1 MVAIICEFNPFHNGH
16 QYIIETAKRL
26 TNEPVLAVMSGSFCQ
41 RGEVAVCSKFE
52 RAAAALRHGADI
64 VAELPAVHAVSC
76 AQRFAQAGVHIAKA
90 FESTGCL
97 AFGCEDDDLTALQ
110 AAADA
115 FQNEAVNR
123 KIAFLMKSSA
133 YYPQAAEQAVREVCG
148 DAAADMLTQ
157 PNTVLAVEYLR
168 ALRGSSV
175 KPLPVR
181 RVGAAHH
188 SRESCGSFLSA
199 SAIRERLRR
208 GEDVSAFMP
217 EPPSE
222 ITFPP
227 LLERA
232 VLYRLRTMTAAQLR
246 ALPEVGEGLEN
257 RLAAAVKTS
266 RSVEEIIAAVKTKR
280 YTHARL
286 RRILCCALL
295 DITESLQ
302 AQRADYVRVLGFS
315 QAGAALLKTC
325 RLPVVTSV
333 AKAMRTDSL
342 TADFLRRDIL
352 ATDTAALAY
361 QTVKSCGA
369 DYHTRLLRS
378 YPSAEPAVK

>member
-16 QYIIETAKRL
+16 RYIIETAKRL

-52 RAAAALRHGADI
+52 RAAAALRYGADI

-76 AQRFAQAGVHIAKA
+76 AQRFAQAGVHIATA
-90 FESTGCL
+90 FESTSCL
-97 AFGCEDDDLTALQ
+97 AFGCEDDNLPALQ

-123 KIAFLMKSSA
+123 KIALLMKGGA

-148 DAAADMLTQ
+148 DAADMLTQ
-157 PNTVLAVEYLR
+157 PNSVLAVEYLR
-168 ALRGSSV
+168 ALGGSSV

-181 RVGAAHH
+181 RVGTAHD
-188 SRESCGSFLSA
+188 SRESCGGYLSA

-217 EPPSE
+217 EPPADV
-222 ITFPP
+222 TYPA

-232 VLYRLRTMTAAQLR
+232 VLCRLRTMAAADFR

-257 RLAAAVKTS
+257 RLTAAVKTCH
-266 RSVEEIIAAVKTKR
+266 SVEDIIAAVKTKR

-295 DITESLQ
+295 GITESLQ

-325 RLPVVTSV
+325 RLPVVTSA
-333 AKAMRTDSL
+333 AKAMKADS
-342 TADFLRRDIL
+342 TAAEFLRRDIL
-352 ATDTAALAY
+352 ATDIAALAY
-361 QTVKSCGA
+361 QAVKPCGA
-369 DYHTRLLRS
+369 DYHTKLIRS
-378 YPSAEPAVK
+378 WQPAAPDER

>member
-110 AAADA
+110 TAADA

-123 KIAFLMKSSA
+123 KIAFLI
-133 YYPQAAEQAVREVCG
+133 
-148 DAAADMLTQ
+148 
-157 PNTVLAVEYLR
+157 
-168 ALRGSSV
+168 
-175 KPLPVR
+175 KPLPIR

-295 DITESLQ
+295 GVTESLQ

-325 RLPVVTSV
+325 QLPVVTSV
-333 AKAMRTDSL
+333 AKVMRTDSL
-342 TADFLRRDIL
+342 TAEFLRRDIL

-361 QTVKSCGA
+361 QAVKPCGA

>member
-16 QYIIETAKRL
+16 RYIIETAKRL
-26 TNEPVLAVMSGSFCQ
+26 TNESVLAVMSGSFCQ

-52 RAAAALRHGADI
+52 RAAAALRYGADI
-64 VAELPAVHAVSC
+64 VAELPAVHAMSC
-76 AQRFAQAGVHIAKA
+76 AQRFAQAGVHIATA
-90 FESTGCL
+90 FESTSCL
-97 AFGCEDDDLTALQ
+97 AFGCEDDNLPALQ

-123 KIAFLMKSSA
+123 KIALLMKGGA

-157 PNTVLAVEYLR
+157 PNSVLAVEYLR
-168 ALRGSSV
+168 ALGGSSV

-181 RVGAAHH
+181 RVGTAHD
-188 SRESCGSFLSA
+188 SRESCGGYLSA

-217 EPPSE
+217 EPPAD
-222 ITFPP
+222 ITYPA

-232 VLYRLRTMTAAQLR
+232 VLCRLRTMTAADFR

-257 RLAAAVKTS
+257 RLTAAVKTCH
-266 RSVEEIIAAVKTKR
+266 SVEDIIAAVKTKR

-295 DITESLQ
+295 GVTESLQ

-315 QAGAALLKTC
+315 QTGAALLKTC
-325 RLPVVTSV
+325 RLPVVTSA
-333 AKAMRTDSL
+333 AKAMKADS
-342 TADFLRRDIL
+342 TAAEFLRRDIL
-352 ATDTAALAY
+352 ATDIAALAY
-361 QTVKSCGA
+361 QAVKPCGA
-369 DYHTRLLRS
+369 DYHTKLIRS
-378 YPSAEPAVK
+378 WQPAAPDKR

>member
-16 QYIIETAKRL
+16 HYIIETAKRL

-52 RAAAALRHGADI
+52 RAAAALRYGADI

-76 AQRFAQAGVHIAKA
+76 AQRFAQAGVHIATA
-90 FESTGCL
+90 FESTSYL
-97 AFGCEDDDLTALQ
+97 AFGCEDDNLPALQ

-123 KIAFLMKSSA
+123 KIALLMKGGA

-157 PNTVLAVEYLR
+157 PNSVLAVEYLR
-168 ALRGSSV
+168 ALGGSSV

-181 RVGAAHH
+181 RVGTAHD
-188 SRESCGSFLSA
+188 SRESCGGYLSA

-217 EPPSE
+217 EPPADV
-222 ITFPP
+222 TYPA

-232 VLYRLRTMTAAQLR
+232 VLCRLRTMTAADFR

-257 RLAAAVKTS
+257 RLTAAVKTCH
-266 RSVEEIIAAVKTKR
+266 SVEDIIAAVKTKR

-295 DITESLQ
+295 GVTESLQ

-315 QAGAALLKTC
+315 QTGAALLKTC
-325 RLPVVTSV
+325 RLPVVTSA
-333 AKAMRTDSL
+333 AKAMKTDS
-342 TADFLRRDIL
+342 TAAEVLRRDIL
-352 ATDTAALAY
+352 ATDIAALAY
-361 QTVKSCGA
+361 QAVKPCGA
-369 DYHTRLLRS
+369 DYHTKLIRS
-378 YPSAEPAVK
+378 CQPAAPDEG

>member
-16 QYIIETAKRL
+16 HYIIETAKRL

-52 RAAAALRHGADI
+52 RAAAALRYGADI

-76 AQRFAQAGVHIAKA
+76 AQRFAQAGVHIATA
-90 FESTGCL
+90 FESTSCL
-97 AFGCEDDDLTALQ
+97 AFGCEDDNLPALQ

-123 KIAFLMKSSA
+123 KIALLMKGGA

-157 PNTVLAVEYLR
+157 PNSVLAVEYLR

-181 RVGAAHH
+181 RVGTAHD
-188 SRESCGSFLSA
+188 SRESCGGYLSA

-217 EPPSE
+217 EPPADV
-222 ITFPP
+222 THPA

-232 VLYRLRTMTAAQLR
+232 VLCRLRTMTAADFR

-257 RLAAAVKTS
+257 RLTAAVKTCH
-266 RSVEEIIAAVKTKR
+266 SVEDIIAAVKTKR

-295 DITESLQ
+295 GVTESLQ

-315 QAGAALLKTC
+315 QTGAALLKTC
-325 RLPVVTSV
+325 RLPVVTSA
-333 AKAMRTDSL
+333 AKAMKADS
-342 TADFLRRDIL
+342 TAAEFLRRDIL
-352 ATDTAALAY
+352 ATDIAALAY
-361 QTVKSCGA
+361 QAVKPCGA
-369 DYHTRLLRS
+369 DYHTKLIRS
-378 YPSAEPAVK
+378 WQPAAPDER

>member
-16 QYIIETAKRL
+16 RYIIETAKRL

-52 RAAAALRHGADI
+52 RTAAALRYGADI

-76 AQRFAQAGVHIAKA
+76 AQRFAQAGVHIATA
-90 FESTGCL
+90 FESTSCL
-97 AFGCEDDDLTALQ
+97 AFGCEDDNLPALQ

-115 FQNEAVNR
+115 SQNEAVNR
-123 KIAFLMKSSA
+123 KIALLMKGGA
-133 YYPQAAEQAVREVCG
+133 YYPQAAEQAVREACG

-157 PNTVLAVEYLR
+157 PNSVLAVEYLR

-181 RVGAAHH
+181 RVGTAHD
-188 SRESCGSFLSA
+188 SRESCGGYLSA

-217 EPPSE
+217 EPPAD
-222 ITFPP
+222 ITYPA

-232 VLYRLRTMTAAQLR
+232 VLCRLRTMTAADFR

-257 RLAAAVKTS
+257 RLTAAVKTCH
-266 RSVEEIIAAVKTKR
+266 SVEDIITAVKTKR

-295 DITESLQ
+295 GITESLQ

-315 QAGAALLKTC
+315 QTGAALLKTC
-325 RLPVVTSV
+325 RLPVVTSA
-333 AKAMRTDSL
+333 AKAMKADS
-342 TADFLRRDIL
+342 TAAEFLRRDIL
-352 ATDTAALAY
+352 ATDIAALAY
-361 QTVKSCGA
+361 QAVKPCGA
-369 DYHTRLLRS
+369 DYHTKLIRS
-378 YPSAEPAVK
+378 WQPAAPDER

>member
-1 MVAIICEFNPFHNGH
+1 MIAIICEFNPFHNGH
-16 QYIIETAKRL
+16 HYIIETAKRL

-52 RAAAALRHGADI
+52 RAAAALRYGADI

-76 AQRFAQAGVHIAKA
+76 AQRFAQAGVHIATA
-90 FESTGCL
+90 FESTSCL
-97 AFGCEDDDLTALQ
+97 AFGCEDDNLPALQ

-123 KIAFLMKSSA
+123 KIALLMKGGA
-133 YYPQAAEQAVREVCG
+133 YYPQAAEHAVREVCG

-157 PNTVLAVEYLR
+157 PNSVLAVEYLR

-181 RVGAAHH
+181 RVGTAHD
-188 SRESCGSFLSA
+188 SRESCGGYLSA

-217 EPPSE
+217 EPPAD
-222 ITFPP
+222 ITYPA

-232 VLYRLRTMTAAQLR
+232 VLCRLRTMTAADFR

-257 RLAAAVKTS
+257 RLTAAVKTCH
-266 RSVEEIIAAVKTKR
+266 SVEDIIAAVKTKR

-295 DITESLQ
+295 GVTESLQ

-315 QAGAALLKTC
+315 QTGAALLKTC
-325 RLPVVTSV
+325 RLPVVTSA
-333 AKAMRTDSL
+333 AKAMKADS
-342 TADFLRRDIL
+342 TAAEFLRRDIL
-352 ATDTAALAY
+352 ATDIAALAY
-361 QTVKSCGA
+361 QAVKPCGA
-369 DYHTRLLRS
+369 DYHTKLIRS
-378 YPSAEPAVK
+378 WQPAAPDER

>member
-16 QYIIETAKRL
+16 RYIIETAKRL

-52 RAAAALRHGADI
+52 RAAAALRYGADI

-76 AQRFAQAGVHIAKA
+76 AQRFAQAGVHIATA
-90 FESTGCL
+90 FESTSCL
-97 AFGCEDDDLTALQ
+97 AFGCEDDNLPALQ

-123 KIAFLMKSSA
+123 KIALLMKGGA

-157 PNTVLAVEYLR
+157 PNSVLAVEYLR
-168 ALRGSSV
+168 ALGGSSV

-181 RVGAAHH
+181 RVGTAHD
-188 SRESCGSFLSA
+188 SRESCGGYLSA

-217 EPPSE
+217 EPSAD
-222 ITFPP
+222 ITYPA

-232 VLYRLRTMTAAQLR
+232 VLCRLRTMTAADFR

-257 RLAAAVKTS
+257 RLTAAVKTCH
-266 RSVEEIIAAVKTKR
+266 SVEDIIAAVKTKR

-295 DITESLQ
+295 GVTESLQ

-315 QAGAALLKTC
+315 QTGAALLKTC
-325 RLPVVTSV
+325 RLPVVTSA
-333 AKAMRTDSL
+333 AKAMKADS
-342 TADFLRRDIL
+342 TAAEFLRRDIL
-352 ATDTAALAY
+352 ATDIAALAY
-361 QTVKSCGA
+361 QAVKPCGA
-369 DYHTRLLRS
+369 DYHTKLIRS
-378 YPSAEPAVK
+378 WQPAAPDER

>member
-16 QYIIETAKRL
+16 HYIIETAKRL

-52 RAAAALRHGADI
+52 RAAAALRYGADI

-76 AQRFAQAGVHIAKA
+76 AQRFAQAGVHIATA
-90 FESTGCL
+90 FESTSCL
-97 AFGCEDDDLTALQ
+97 AFGCEDDNLPALQ

-123 KIAFLMKSSA
+123 KIALLMKGGA

-157 PNTVLAVEYLR
+157 PNSVLAVEYLR

-181 RVGAAHH
+181 RVGTAHD
-188 SRESCGSFLSA
+188 SRESCGGYLSA

-217 EPPSE
+217 EPPADV
-222 ITFPP
+222 TYPA

-232 VLYRLRTMTAAQLR
+232 VLCRLRTMTAADFR

-257 RLAAAVKTS
+257 RLTAAVKTCH
-266 RSVEEIIAAVKTKR
+266 SVEDIIAAVKTKR

-295 DITESLQ
+295 GVTEGLQ

-315 QAGAALLKTC
+315 QTGAVLLKTC
-325 RLPVVTSV
+325 RLPVVTSA
-333 AKAMRTDSL
+333 AKAMKADS
-342 TADFLRRDIL
+342 TAAEFLRRDIL
-352 ATDTAALAY
+352 ATDIAALAY
-361 QTVKSCGA
+361 QAVKPCGA
-369 DYHTRLLRS
+369 DYHTKLIRS
-378 YPSAEPAVK
+378 WQPAAPDER

>member
-16 QYIIETAKRL
+16 RYIIETAKRL

-52 RAAAALRHGADI
+52 RAAAALRYGADI

-76 AQRFAQAGVHIAKA
+76 AQRFAQAGVHIATA
-90 FESTGCL
+90 FESTSCL
-97 AFGCEDDDLTALQ
+97 AFGCEDDNLPALQ

-123 KIAFLMKSSA
+123 KIALLMKGGA

-157 PNTVLAVEYLR
+157 PNSVLAVEYLR
-168 ALRGSSV
+168 ALGGSSV

-181 RVGAAHH
+181 RVGAAHD
-188 SRESCGSFLSA
+188 SRESCGGYLSA

-217 EPPSE
+217 EPPADV
-222 ITFPP
+222 TYPA

-232 VLYRLRTMTAAQLR
+232 VLCRLRTMTAADFR

-257 RLAAAVKTS
+257 RLTAAVKTCH
-266 RSVEEIIAAVKTKR
+266 SVEDIIAAVKTKR

-295 DITESLQ
+295 GVTESLQ

-315 QAGAALLKTC
+315 QTGAALLKTC
-325 RLPVVTSV
+325 RLPVVTSA
-333 AKAMRTDSL
+333 AKAMKADS
-342 TADFLRRDIL
+342 TAAEFLRRDIL
-352 ATDTAALAY
+352 ATDIAALAY
-361 QTVKSCGA
+361 QAVKPCGA
-369 DYHTRLLRS
+369 DYHTKLIRS
-378 YPSAEPAVK
+378 WQPAAPDER

>member
-1 MVAIICEFNPFHNGH
+1 M
-16 QYIIETAKRL
+16 
-26 TNEPVLAVMSGSFCQ
+26 
-41 RGEVAVCSKFE
+41 
-52 RAAAALRHGADI
+52 
-64 VAELPAVHAVSC
+64 
-76 AQRFAQAGVHIAKA
+76 HIAKA

-123 KIAFLMKSSA
+123 KIAFLMKSGA

-175 KPLPVR
+175 KPLPIR

-266 RSVEEIIAAVKTKR
+266 RSVEEIIATVKTKR

-295 DITESLQ
+295 GVTESLQ

-325 RLPVVTSV
+325 QLPVVTSV
-333 AKAMRTDSL
+333 AKVMRTDSL
-342 TADFLRRDIL
+342 TAEFLRRDIL

-361 QTVKSCGA
+361 QAVKPCGA

>member
-16 QYIIETAKRL
+16 RYIIETAKRL

-52 RAAAALRHGADI
+52 RAAAALRYGADI

-76 AQRFAQAGVHIAKA
+76 AQRFAQAGVHIATA
-90 FESTGCL
+90 FESTSCL
-97 AFGCEDDDLTALQ
+97 AFGCEDDNLPVLQ

-123 KIAFLMKSSA
+123 KIALLMKGGA

-148 DAAADMLTQ
+148 DAAADMLTR
-157 PNTVLAVEYLR
+157 PNSVLAVEYLR
-168 ALRGSSV
+168 ALGGSSV

-181 RVGAAHH
+181 RVGTAHD
-188 SRESCGSFLSA
+188 SRESCGGYLSA

-217 EPPSE
+217 EPPAD
-222 ITFPP
+222 ITYPA

-232 VLYRLRTMTAAQLR
+232 VLCRLRTMTAADFR

-257 RLAAAVKTS
+257 RLTAAVKTCH
-266 RSVEEIIAAVKTKR
+266 SVEDIITAVKTKR

-295 DITESLQ
+295 GVTESLQ

-315 QAGAALLKTC
+315 QTGAALLKTC
-325 RLPVVTSV
+325 RLPVVTSA
-333 AKAMRTDSL
+333 AKAMKADSK
-342 TADFLRRDIL
+342 AAEFLRRDIL
-352 ATDTAALAY
+352 ATDIAALAY
-361 QTVKSCGA
+361 QAVKPCGA
-369 DYHTRLLRS
+369 DYHTKLIRS
-378 YPSAEPAVK
+378 WQPAAPDER

>member
-16 QYIIETAKRL
+16 HYIIETAKRL

-52 RAAAALRHGADI
+52 RAAAALRYGADI

-76 AQRFAQAGVHIAKA
+76 AQRFAQAGVHIATA
-90 FESTGCL
+90 FESTSCL
-97 AFGCEDDDLTALQ
+97 AFGCEDDNLPALQ

-123 KIAFLMKSSA
+123 KIALLMKGGA

-157 PNTVLAVEYLR
+157 PNSVLAVEYLR
-168 ALRGSSV
+168 ALGGSSV

-181 RVGAAHH
+181 RVGTAHD
-188 SRESCGSFLSA
+188 SRESCGGYLSA

-217 EPPSE
+217 EPPAD
-222 ITFPP
+222 ITYPA

-232 VLYRLRTMTAAQLR
+232 VLCRLRTMTAADFR

-257 RLAAAVKTS
+257 RLTAAVKTCH
-266 RSVEEIIAAVKTKR
+266 SVEDIITAVKTKR

-295 DITESLQ
+295 GVTESLQ

-315 QAGAALLKTC
+315 QTGAALLKTC
-325 RLPVVTSV
+325 RLPVVTSA
-333 AKAMRTDSL
+333 AKAMKADS
-342 TADFLRRDIL
+342 TAAEFLRRDIL
-352 ATDTAALAY
+352 ATDIAALAY
-361 QTVKSCGA
+361 QAVKPCGA
-369 DYHTRLLRS
+369 DYHTKLIRS
-378 YPSAEPAVK
+378 WQPAAPDER

>member
-16 QYIIETAKRL
+16 RYIIETAKRL

-52 RAAAALRHGADI
+52 RAAAALRYGADI
-64 VAELPAVHAVSC
+64 VAELPAVQAVSC
-76 AQRFAQAGVHIAKA
+76 AQRFAQAGVHIATA
-90 FESTGCL
+90 FESTSCL
-97 AFGCEDDDLTALQ
+97 AFGCEDDNLPALQ

-123 KIAFLMKSSA
+123 KIALLMKGGA

-157 PNTVLAVEYLR
+157 PNSVLAVEYLR
-168 ALRGSSV
+168 ALGGSSV

-181 RVGAAHH
+181 RVGTAHD
-188 SRESCGSFLSA
+188 SRESCGGYLSA

-217 EPPSE
+217 EPPAD
-222 ITFPP
+222 ITYPA

-232 VLYRLRTMTAAQLR
+232 VLCRLRTMTAADFR

-257 RLAAAVKTS
+257 RLTAAVKTCH
-266 RSVEEIIAAVKTKR
+266 SVEDIIAAVKTKR

-295 DITESLQ
+295 GVTESLQ

-315 QAGAALLKTC
+315 QTGAALLKTC
-325 RLPVVTSV
+325 RLPVVTSA
-333 AKAMRTDSL
+333 AKAMKADS
-342 TADFLRRDIL
+342 TAAEFLRRDIL
-352 ATDTAALAY
+352 ATDIAALAY
-361 QTVKSCGA
+361 QAVKPCGA
-369 DYHTRLLRS
+369 DYHTKLIHS
-378 YPSAEPAVK
+378 WQPAAPDEG

>member
-16 QYIIETAKRL
+16 HYIIETAKRL

-52 RAAAALRHGADI
+52 RAAAALRYGADI

-76 AQRFAQAGVHIAKA
+76 AQRFAQAGVHIATA
-90 FESTGCL
+90 FESTSCL
-97 AFGCEDDDLTALQ
+97 AFGCEDDNLPALQ

-123 KIAFLMKSSA
+123 KIALLMKGGA

-157 PNTVLAVEYLR
+157 PNSVLAVEYLR

-181 RVGAAHH
+181 RVGTAHD
-188 SRESCGSFLSA
+188 SRESCGGYLSA

-217 EPPSE
+217 EPPADV
-222 ITFPP
+222 THPA

-232 VLYRLRTMTAAQLR
+232 VLCRLRTMTAADFR

-257 RLAAAVKTS
+257 RLTAAVKTCH
-266 RSVEEIIAAVKTKR
+266 SVEDIIAAVKTKR

-295 DITESLQ
+295 GVTESLQ

-315 QAGAALLKTC
+315 QTGAALLKTC
-325 RLPVVTSV
+325 RLPVVTSA
-333 AKAMRTDSL
+333 AKAMKADS
-342 TADFLRRDIL
+342 TAAEFLRRDIL
-352 ATDTAALAY
+352 ATDIAALAY
-361 QTVKSCGA
+361 QAVKPCGA
-369 DYHTRLLRS
+369 DYHTKLIRFWQ
-378 YPSAEPAVK
+378 PAAPDER

>member
-16 QYIIETAKRL
+16 RYIIETAKRL

-52 RAAAALRHGADI
+52 RAAAALRYGADI

-76 AQRFAQAGVHIAKA
+76 AQRFAQAGVHIATA
-90 FESTGCL
+90 FESTSCL
-97 AFGCEDDDLTALQ
+97 AFGCEDDNLPVLQ

-123 KIAFLMKSSA
+123 KIALLMKGGA
-133 YYPQAAEQAVREVCG
+133 YYPQAAEHAVREVCG

-157 PNTVLAVEYLR
+157 PNSVLAVEYLR
-168 ALRGSSV
+168 ALGGSSV

-181 RVGAAHH
+181 RVGTAHD
-188 SRESCGSFLSA
+188 SRESCGGYLSA

-217 EPPSE
+217 EPPAD
-222 ITFPP
+222 ITYPA

-232 VLYRLRTMTAAQLR
+232 VLCRLRTMTAADFR

-257 RLAAAVKTS
+257 RLTAAVKTCH
-266 RSVEEIIAAVKTKR
+266 SVEDIITAVKTKR

-295 DITESLQ
+295 GVTESLQ

-315 QAGAALLKTC
+315 QTGAALLKTC
-325 RLPVVTSV
+325 RLPVVTSA
-333 AKAMRTDSL
+333 AKAMKADST
-342 TADFLRRDIL
+342 TAEFLRRDIL
-352 ATDTAALAY
+352 ATDIAALAY
-361 QTVKSCGA
+361 QAVKPCGA
-369 DYHTRLLRS
+369 DYHTKLIRS
-378 YPSAEPAVK
+378 WQPAAPDER

>member
-16 QYIIETAKRL
+16 HYIIETAKRL

-52 RAAAALRHGADI
+52 RAAAALRYGADI

-76 AQRFAQAGVHIAKA
+76 AQRFAQAGVHIATA
-90 FESTGCL
+90 FESTSCL
-97 AFGCEDDDLTALQ
+97 AFGCEDDNLPALQ

-123 KIAFLMKSSA
+123 KIALLMKGGA
-133 YYPQAAEQAVREVCG
+133 YYPQAAEHAVREVCG

-168 ALRGSSV
+168 ALGGSSV

-181 RVGAAHH
+181 RVGTAHD
-188 SRESCGSFLSA
+188 SRESCGGYLSA

-217 EPPSE
+217 EPPAD
-222 ITFPP
+222 ITYPA

-232 VLYRLRTMTAAQLR
+232 VLCRLRTMTAADFR

-257 RLAAAVKTS
+257 RLTAAVKTCH
-266 RSVEEIIAAVKTKR
+266 SVEDIIAAVKTKR

-295 DITESLQ
+295 GVTESLQ

-315 QAGAALLKTC
+315 QTGAALLKTC
-325 RLPVVTSV
+325 RLPVVTSA
-333 AKAMRTDSL
+333 AKAMKADS
-342 TADFLRRDIL
+342 TAAEFLRRDIL
-352 ATDTAALAY
+352 ATDIAALAY
-361 QTVKSCGA
+361 QAVKPCGA
-369 DYHTRLLRS
+369 DYHTKLIRS
-378 YPSAEPAVK
+378 CQPVAPDEG